1 MNPLAIMSSMSGAKP
16 PDGDELKKMCNDQQT
31 DDVNEEWKNVLKDQ
45 MPEVA
50 TACIDAICAFLSN
63 DNMQSCENTSEFN
76 PPTYMVEEFNP
87 PTYMVEEVKKILV
100 DYISSEPAEISR
112 YLLCYIPESTEPK
125 KIQGG
130 GPVPDLAALA
140 GAGADLADALP
151 SAVPGADALTVP
163 GADALTVPGADAGA
177 GALAALPGAGAG
189 ALAALPGAG
198 AGAGALAALPGA
210 GALAALPGAGA
221 GALAG
226 SIPGAVPGAGDLAG
240 AGAGAL
246 ADLAGAGDLTGAVP
260 GLAGAGAL
268 AGAVPGLNISPKK
281 NEISDGKAKTI
292 LTKFKSDIVSKFK
305 CDEPTTQY
313 IKDKIIDTMVRA
325 IRNKLI
331 DDNEN
336 KTTDI
341 KQLLSSIA
349 KETTTQSINK
359 QISLI
364 QPTIELYKNI
374 IDKGDATVT
383 AMILPDY
390 LRLLLEMFLYT
401 GYGEMLPDGKIK
413 LSIKPS
419 YISSHIAKIQNVEE
433 FNKELDELMKHRPD
447 NILLSAMEQFIQLD
461 TAKTKTKV
469 DNQANSINN
478 QKALDKFK
486 ALFEKGTEEVKI
498 GGKKKH
504 TRKKKRH
511 HKKRRSTRRYR

>member
-1 MNPLAIMSSMSGAKP
+1 MDVQKYLVEYMASELADVM
-16 PDGDELKKMCNDQQT
+16 ET
-31 DDVNEEWKNVLKDQ
+31 VDVNKEWQRNLKDK

-76 PPTYMVEEFNP
+76 PPTYMVEE
-87 PTYMVEEVKKILV
+87 VKKILAE
-100 DYISSEPAEISR
+100 YISSEPAEISR

-130 GPVPDLAALA
+130 GPDLTDLANTAVQNNPSVIAAKGAVNMGTTAAGGLTSGASDAANVVSGAVPDLA
-140 GAGADLADALP
+140 GA
-151 SAVPGADALTVP
+151 
-163 GADALTVPGADAGA
+163 
-177 GALAALPGAGAG
+177 
-189 ALAALPGAG
+189 
-198 AGAGALAALPGA
+198 
-210 GALAALPGAGA
+210 
-221 GALAG
+221 
-226 SIPGAVPGAGDLAG
+226 IPG
-240 AGAGAL
+240 
-246 ADLAGAGDLTGAVP
+246 
-260 GLAGAGAL
+260 L

-281 NEISDGKAKTI
+281 NEIPDGKAKTI

-413 LSIKPS
+413 LSIKRV
-419 YISSHIAKIQNVEE
+419 A
-433 FNKELDELMKHRPD
+433 LMLQLLCGIIME
-447 NILLSAMEQFIQLD
+447 ILLLTI
-461 TAKTKTKV
+461 
-469 DNQANSINN
+469 
-478 QKALDKFK
+478 
-486 ALFEKGTEEVKI
+486 
-498 GGKKKH
+498 
-504 TRKKKRH
+504 
-511 HKKRRSTRRYR
+511 